1 MSPRPRH
8 SFLQLLLRSVTEGE
22 KLSPRL
28 LTVFAFV
35 VATLAL
41 LWRGAAKRP
50 EVIQGII
57 ISSWPP
63 EYIWLGLL
71 GLIAGLLGLGKV
83 ADTLLSRS
91 QISAAAQVATAE
103 ATGTAPPVPTT
114 ATTTTQTV
122 LSTDL

>member
-1 MSPRPRH
+1 MES
-8 SFLQLLLRSVTEGE
+8 E

-41 LWRGAAKRP
+41 LWRGAAKQP

-63 EYIWLGLL
+63 EYIWIGLC
-71 GLIAGLLGLGKV
+71 GLIVTLLGLGKA
-83 ADTLLSRS
+83 ADTLLAKT
-91 QISAAAQVATAE
+91 QITADAQITTAGI
-103 ATGTAPPVPTT
+103 TGTASPAPAT
-114 ATTTTQTV
+114 ATTTTQTI
-122 LSTDL
+122 LSTEQL